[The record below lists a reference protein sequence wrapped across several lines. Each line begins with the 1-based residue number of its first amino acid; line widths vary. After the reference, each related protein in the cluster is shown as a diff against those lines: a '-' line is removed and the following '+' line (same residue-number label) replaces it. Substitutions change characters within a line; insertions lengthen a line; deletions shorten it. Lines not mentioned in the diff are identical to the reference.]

1 MSTQDN
7 NKPKQNKSQKPKPVG
22 EVKNVTTTIKG
33 IFELDKKPK
42 NN

>member
-1 MSTQDN
+1 MSDK
-7 NKPKQNKSQKPKPVG
+7 NKKSKQNKTQKQKPVG

-42 NN
+42 SN